1 MRLSFLVP
9 LLGLA
14 LGPRPI
20 VSNTITVAE
29 VEEVTGATDAGD
41 GDIGMWPGGFD
52 VVDEPMALPP
62 QTTTFGALARSSL
75 RPTARAGGTSS

>member
-14 LGPRPI
+14 LGPRTI

-29 VEEVTGATDAGD
+29 VEEVTDATDAGD
-41 GDIGMWPGGFD
+41 GDIGMWPGTLRERGID
-52 VVDEPMALPP
+52 RA
-62 QTTTFGALARSSL
+62 TTFR
-75 RPTARAGGTSS
+75 TAQSHDRRF